1 MTLLNSRFIQE
12 CAIPIENSHQLVI
25 ADIRFPDTDSV
36 PAVIPRCLY
45 RLMHST
51 TLSEPLSVQT
61 DMDVRLIVDNR
72 LLRYHPML
80 KGIFL
85 NENVWAT
92 SICQQTD

>member
-1 MTLLNSRFIQE
+1 MVAN
-12 CAIPIENSHQLVI
+12 
-25 ADIRFPDTDSV
+25 IRFPDTDSV

-45 RLMHST
+45 RLIHSK